1 MKIISGKIKKVIENN
16 VILDNGPFSFSYGKI
31 YLINGESGTGKTT
44 FLNIITCID
53 NEFEGEVTYNIIDK
67 KKDVFYGSGLSRGI
81 RVVDCSCKLC

>member
-67 KKDVFYGSGLSRGI
+67 KKDVFYI
-81 RVVDCSCKLC
+81 HQKTITQ